1 MSMKKLF
8 LGALLT
14 VSAMAFGDQQEVGQ
28 VGGSSDSPTAVAT
41 GSAKLDLEARGSVR
55 SITKG
60 TIYLVLESDAN
71 NVNDKDKMTFNFG
84 TINKGQVSKMSGQF
98 TAKLFVGTTD
108 KPENGPTDEVNWKP
122 VTFAPISDGTEIPTE
137 VKLVLVGEDGV
148 EVEHGT
154 DVPAKIDM
162 PVTNRVNK
170 VVGALQYGLKNTS
183 LTNNNTQLKGTVTA
197 DLYTKGATLPPEME
211 ATYGNLSSLTTH
223 KIDENATGDF
233 VSNGGKFVLKLEA
246 LDLSHDA
253 NIKAEAP
260 SKRTY

>member
-1 MSMKKLF
+1 MNMKKLF
-8 LGALLT
+8 LGALLV

-28 VGGSSDSPTAVAT
+28 VQTGGTATAT

-98 TAKLFVGTTD
+98 TAKLFVGTTA
-108 KPENGPTDEVNWKP
+108 KPQNGPTDEVNWKP
-122 VTFAPISDGTEIPTE
+122 VTFRPITEGTEVPDA
-137 VKLVLVGEDGV
+137 VKMVLVGEDGV

-154 DVPAKIDM
+154 DAPAKIDM
-162 PVTNRVNK
+162 PVTNRVNE
-170 VVGALQYGLKNTS
+170 VVGGLQYGLKNTS

-197 DLYTKGATLPPEME
+197 DLYTHGATLPPEME
-211 ATYGNLSSLTTH
+211 ATYGNSSELTTH

-233 VSNGGKFVLKLEA
+233 ISNGGKFVLKLEE
-246 LDLSHDA
+246 LNLSHDE
-253 NIKAEAP
+253 NIKAEVPEEAQP
-260 SKRTY
+260 